1 VGRRNADIWMTPTEC
16 GRLDFRSRVLANRAS
31 LVDRAV
37 RPAFVSARASA
48 AFSYQTRAFATRK
61 IGGEFCFS
69 RDTQGVQEASFDRRA
84 AGYAGRVSTETL
96 CLDRSGLNDLS
107 GYLSRNEFFWLDIHD
122 PTPDEIKQLG
132 ELLKLHPLTLEDIST
147 FSERPKREH
156 YDNYVSLVVYGV
168 DATAAAGESLL
179 REVHMLISG
188 GYVVTLHPSPFSI
201 VDELQ
206 KRLKPIDFPGEQ
218 ALIYRILDAILSTY
232 VPVLDRVDDQI
243 DALEQEVIEKPREEC
258 LQQIFSLKRD
268 LIGMRRVITPMRD
281 FFARDATEISDLPG
295 MQPDDAH
302 YFRDL
307 YDTLVRSSDLVDS
320 YRDLLS
326 GATDMY
332 LSTVANRQG
341 EIAKQLTIIATIF
354 LPLSFLTGFFGQN
367 FTFLTNHILNHNW
380 SFFVLGLGLLGVS
393 VGILWYFFRKRG
405 WLDPD

>member
-1 VGRRNADIWMTPTEC
+1 LPEFARQIGPSPPGLT
-16 GRLDFRSRVLANRAS
+16 LQRV
-31 LVDRAV
+31 
-37 RPAFVSARASA
+37 
-48 AFSYQTRAFATRK
+48 K
-61 IGGEFCFS
+61 
-69 RDTQGVQEASFDRRA
+69 RDTH
-84 AGYAGRVSTETL
+84 
-96 CLDRSGLNDLS
+96 CLDRTAMGDIAGHLE
-107 GYLSRNEFFWLDIHD
+107 RKEFFWLDIED
-122 PTPDEIKQLG
+122 PTSQEIQHLG

-156 YDNYVSLVVYGV
+156 YDGYVSLVVYGADV
-168 DATAAAGESLL
+168 TAASGSSLL

-188 GYVVTLHPSPFSI
+188 EWVVTLHPSPFAS
-201 VDELQ
+201 VDDLV
-206 KRLKPIDFPGEQ
+206 KRLKPAGFPGEL
-218 ALIYRILDAILSTY
+218 ALTYQILDTVLETF

-243 DALEQEVIEKPREEC
+243 DDLEQAVIQKPREEL

-268 LIGMRRVITPMRD
+268 LIAMRRVITPMRD
-281 FFARDATEISDLPG
+281 FFARDADEIAHLPG
-295 MQPDDAH
+295 MEPDDQP

-341 EIAKQLTIIATIF
+341 EISKQLTIIATIF

-367 FTFLTNHILNHNW
+367 FAWLTGNVLNQTW
-380 SFFVLGLGLLGVS
+380 SFFVLGLGLLVAS
-393 VGILWYFFRKRG
+393 IAMLWVFFRRRG

>member
-1 VGRRNADIWMTPTEC
+1 MP
-16 GRLDFRSRVLANRAS
+16 
-31 LVDRAV
+31 
-37 RPAFVSARASA
+37 
-48 AFSYQTRAFATRK
+48 
-61 IGGEFCFS
+61 
-69 RDTQGVQEASFDRRA
+69 
-84 AGYAGRVSTETL
+84 RVSTPTP
-96 CLDRSGLNDLS
+96 CLDRTELGDVAGHLE
-107 GYLSRNEFFWLDIHD
+107 RKEFFWLDIED
-122 PTPDEIKQLG
+122 PTADEIKHLG
-132 ELLKLHPLTLEDIST
+132 DLLHLHPLTLEDIST

-156 YDNYVSLVVYGV
+156 YDGYVSLVVYGV
-168 DATAAAGESLL
+168 DAAAAAGESLL

-188 GYVVTLHPSPFSI
+188 DYVVTLHPSPFAI
-201 VDELQ
+201 LKDLK
-206 KRLKPIDFPGEQ
+206 KRLEPGEFPGEQ
-218 ALIYRILDAILSTY
+218 ALIYRILDGILSTF

-243 DALEQEVIEKPREEC
+243 DEIEQQVIQKPQESALQR
-258 LQQIFSLKRD
+258 IFALKRD

-281 FFARDATEISDLPG
+281 FFARDANEISTLPG
-295 MQPDDAH
+295 MTPDNQP

-367 FTFLTNHILNHNW
+367 FTFLTNHILNHTW
-380 SFFVLGLGLLGVS
+380 TFFVLGLGMLAASIGV
-393 VGILWYFFRKRG
+393 LWFFFRRRG